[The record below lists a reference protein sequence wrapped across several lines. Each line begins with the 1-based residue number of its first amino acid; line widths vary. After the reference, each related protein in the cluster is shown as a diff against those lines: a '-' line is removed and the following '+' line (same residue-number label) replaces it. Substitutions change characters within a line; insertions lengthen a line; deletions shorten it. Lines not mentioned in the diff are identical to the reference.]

1 MPNAFRSCSSKPL
14 PPHKLTGN
22 THTYI
27 DRESVADRDDAH
39 MGASHIRNCMRAS
52 HISDITLAC
61 KRDAAAVAQREPR
74 REEWPL
80 ADAVAPPDPS
90 DEEVPDDLQMFKHT
104 DA

>member
-1 MPNAFRSCSSKPL
+1 
-14 PPHKLTGN
+14 
-22 THTYI
+22 
-27 DRESVADRDDAH
+27 
-39 MGASHIRNCMRAS
+39 MRAS

-90 DEEVPDDLQMFKHT
+90 DEEVPADLQIFKHT
-104 DA
+104 DTCTHIRRVTQQNKNARAQVEWDLQPR